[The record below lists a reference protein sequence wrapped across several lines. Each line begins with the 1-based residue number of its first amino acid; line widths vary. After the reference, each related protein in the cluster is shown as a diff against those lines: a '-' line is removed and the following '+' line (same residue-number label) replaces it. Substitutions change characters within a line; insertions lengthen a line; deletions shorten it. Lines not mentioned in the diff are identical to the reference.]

1 VPNFLGIRSSKFISR
16 SLTEEKRLFMSL
28 SSVFIISGVFCSQ
41 FLFEAYTLI
50 LVYGNTAKD

>member
-28 SSVFIISGVFCSQ
+28 SSVFIISEFFALS
-41 FLFEAYTLI
+41 FYLRHI
-50 LVYGNTAKD
+50 H